1 MTRCR
6 VEQDE
11 LDFDTQQGQWKSF
24 DDKFDSIFL
33 DVVEDEEP
41 EPMPT
46 MITRRVRVNGKI
58 RDVATPRKTKKMGDA
73 DGFQVIVEDK

>member
-6 VEQDE
+6 NSEAE
-11 LDFDTQQGQWKSF
+11 LDHDLGLGDYKPFEDTF
-24 DDKFDSIFL
+24 NSIFL

-58 RDVATPRKTKKMGDA
+58 RDVATPRKTKKLGDA
-73 DGFQVIVEDK
+73 GGFQVIAEDK

>member
-11 LDFDTQQGQWKSF
+11 LDYDTQQGQWKSF

-33 DVVEDEEP
+33 DVVEDLEP
-41 EPMPT
+41 EP
-46 MITRRVRVNGKI
+46 
-58 RDVATPRKTKKMGDA
+58 TPRHGRYIREGGKDVFIECKTKKMGDA